1 MNDILNILIA
11 ICLEKNLDI
20 TKPSLPNIFHQSLGP
35 SLDRGSTL
43 AERQSDFSRFQ

>member
-11 ICLEKNLDI
+11 KCLEKNLDI
-20 TKPSLPNIFHQSLGP
+20 TKPCMPNIFRQSLGP

-43 AERQSDFSRFQ
+43 V